1 MSKFHHSLLTIN
13 YPIFSKNKPE
23 TIIEN
28 YRRKFAIKHSLFH
41 GFTYTIVLFTDQFYT
56 VMLLNVRPR
65 TRASLSL
72 KIKFFSYDFPLLSYI
87 YHTHNT
93 SDTRYVGTFPTQE
106 FSATLAGVLQFKP
119 VLTLSTWRQHRF
131 PRLRTQSYKTVP
143 TSDTNYMS
151 RLPPML
157 MANSYK
163 SEFSCWSSLQNSG
176 EHLR

>member
-56 VMLLNVRPR
+56 VMLLNVRSVDPCQ
-65 TRASLSL
+65 SEFEKLS
-72 KIKFFSYDFPLLSYI
+72 FSPMIFLYFHISTTLTTLLTPDMWVLS
-87 YHTHNT
+87 
-93 SDTRYVGTFPTQE
+93 PTQE

-131 PRLRTQSYKTVP
+131 PQVKDPVL
-143 TSDTNYMS
+143 
-151 RLPPML
+151 
-157 MANSYK
+157 
-163 SEFSCWSSLQNSG
+163 
-176 EHLR
+176 